1 MYDKKYMTYELE
13 IAKMQKELG
22 DTNDFKYHV
31 NVLIGNDETALYP
44 IGCKT
49 GEEIPTRIIYNPLHE
64 PLYSETAQSAYR
76 ADSLDGLN
84 EIVKYFLG
92 NPQPYFEHPE
102 RYFENPEEYGSD
114 IF

>member
-49 GEEIPTRIIYNPLHE
+49 GEEIPMRIIYNPLHE
-64 PLYSETAQSAYR
+64 TLYTKTAEAAYI
-76 ADSLDGLN
+76 ANSLDELN
-84 EIVKYFLG
+84 EFVKYVLG

-102 RYFENPEEYGSD
+102 KYDSD

>member
-22 DTNDFKYHV
+22 DNNNFQYHV
-31 NVLIGNDETALYP
+31 NILIGNDETALYP

-49 GEEIPTRIIYNPLHE
+49 GREVPMRIVYNPLQE
-64 PLYSETAQSAYR
+64 ILYTKTALNAYH
-76 ADSLDGLN
+76 ASSLDELN
-84 EIVKYFLG
+84 ELVKYVLG
-92 NPQPYFEHPE
+92 NPQPYFE
-102 RYFENPEEYGSD
+102 NPEEYDSD